1 MPHIV
6 LSGSIP
12 LSNVF
17 EHMYKILFKD
27 QKSNIIVRIEKYFI
41 NQPGDIILAKAV
53 AVDQKPQSFYIMV
66 TNKEDKTTIRLD
78 PITDP
83 EKTDGVKIA
92 LALMA
97 KRIQEMEEAHNLY
110 VSKTN
115 IQEFIDKLQEI
126 TGCKEIQLKKV
137 FVVVGLE

>member
-6 LSGSIP
+6 LSGSIS

-27 QKSNIIVRIEKYFI
+27 QKKSNIVVRIEKYFI
-41 NQPGDIILAKAV
+41 NQPGDIIIAKAV
-53 AVDQKPQSFYIMV
+53 AVDDQKPQSFYIMV
-66 TNKEDKTTIRLD
+66 MYREDKTTIRLD

-97 KRIQEMEEAHNLY
+97 KRIQEIEKAHNLY

-115 IQEFIDKLQEI
+115 IQEFIDKLQ
-126 TGCKEIQLKKV
+126 
-137 FVVVGLE
+137 

>member
-6 LSGSIP
+6 LSGSIS

-27 QKSNIIVRIEKYFI
+27 QKKSNIIVRIEKYFI

-53 AVDQKPQSFYIMV
+53 AVDDQKPQSFYIMV
-66 TNKEDKTTIRLD
+66 MYREDKTTIRLD

-115 IQEFIDKLQEI
+115 IQEFIDKLQ
-126 TGCKEIQLKKV
+126 
-137 FVVVGLE
+137 

>member
-6 LSGSIP
+6 LSGSIL
-12 LSNVF
+12 LSNAF
-17 EHMYKILFKD
+17 EHMHKILFKD
-27 QKSNIIVRIEKYFI
+27 QKSNIIVRIETYFI

-66 TNKEDKTTIRLD
+66 MNREDKITIRLD
-78 PITDP
+78 PTTDP

-97 KRIQEMEEAHNLY
+97 KRIQEIEKAHNLY

-126 TGCKEIQLKKV
+126 A
-137 FVVVGLE
+137 

>member
-1 MPHIV
+1 
-6 LSGSIP
+6 
-12 LSNVF
+12 
-17 EHMYKILFKD
+17 MYKILFKD

-41 NQPGDIILAKAV
+41 NQPGDMILAKAV
-53 AVDQKPQSFYIMV
+53 AVDQKPQSFYILV
-66 TNKEDKTTIRLD
+66 TNKNKEDKTTIRLD

-97 KRIQEMEEAHNLY
+97 KRIQEIEKAHNLY

-126 TGCKEIQLKKV
+126 T
-137 FVVVGLE
+137 

>member
-6 LSGSIP
+6 LSGSIL
-12 LSNVF
+12 LSNAF
-17 EHMYKILFKD
+17 EHMHKILFKD
-27 QKSNIIVRIEKYFI
+27 QKSNLIVRIETYFI

-66 TNKEDKTTIRLD
+66 MNREDKITIRLD
-78 PITDP
+78 PTTDP

-97 KRIQEMEEAHNLY
+97 KRIQEIEKAHNLY

-126 TGCKEIQLKKV
+126 A
-137 FVVVGLE
+137 

>member
-6 LSGSIP
+6 LSGSIS

-27 QKSNIIVRIEKYFI
+27 QKKSNIIVRIENYFI
-41 NQPGDIILAKAV
+41 NQPGDMILVKAV
-53 AVDQKPQSFYIMV
+53 AVDDQKPQSFYIMV
-66 TNKEDKTTIRLD
+66 MNKEDKTTIRLD

-97 KRIQEMEEAHNLY
+97 KRIQEIEKAHNLY

-115 IQEFIDKLQEI
+115 IQEFIDKLQ
-126 TGCKEIQLKKV
+126 
-137 FVVVGLE
+137 

>member
-1 MPHIV
+1 VPHIV
-6 LSGSIP
+6 LSGSIS

-27 QKSNIIVRIEKYFI
+27 QKKSNIVVRIEKYFI

-53 AVDQKPQSFYIMV
+53 AVDDQKPQSFYIMV
-66 TNKEDKTTIRLD
+66 MYREDKTTIRLD

-97 KRIQEMEEAHNLY
+97 KRIQEIEKAHNLY

-115 IQEFIDKLQEI
+115 IQEFIDKLQ
-126 TGCKEIQLKKV
+126 
-137 FVVVGLE
+137 

>member
-1 MPHIV
+1 
-6 LSGSIP
+6 
-12 LSNVF
+12 
-17 EHMYKILFKD
+17 MYKILFKD
-27 QKSNIIVRIEKYFI
+27 QKKSNIIVRIEKYYI

-53 AVDQKPQSFYIMV
+53 AVDDQKPQSFYIMV
-66 TNKEDKTTIRLD
+66 MNREDKTTIRLD
-78 PITDP
+78 PTTDP

-97 KRIQEMEEAHNLY
+97 KRIQEIEKAHNLY

-126 TGCKEIQLKKV
+126 T
-137 FVVVGLE
+137 

>member
-6 LSGSIP
+6 PSGSIS

-27 QKSNIIVRIEKYFI
+27 QKKSNIIVRIEKYFI

-53 AVDQKPQSFYIMV
+53 AVDDQKPQSFYIMV
-66 TNKEDKTTIRLD
+66 MYREDKTTIRLD

-97 KRIQEMEEAHNLY
+97 KRIQEIEKAHNLY

-126 TGCKEIQLKKV
+126 T
-137 FVVVGLE
+137 

>member
-6 LSGSIP
+6 LSGSIL

-17 EHMYKILFKD
+17 EHLYKILFKD
-27 QKSNIIVRIEKYFI
+27 QKSNIIVRIETYFI

-66 TNKEDKTTIRLD
+66 MNREDKVTIRLD
-78 PITDP
+78 PTTDP

-97 KRIQEMEEAHNLY
+97 KRIQEIEKAHNLY

-126 TGCKEIQLKKV
+126 T
-137 FVVVGLE
+137 

>member
-1 MPHIV
+1 VPHIV
-6 LSGSIP
+6 LSGSIS

-27 QKSNIIVRIEKYFI
+27 QKKSNIIVRIEKYFI

-53 AVDQKPQSFYIMV
+53 AVDDQKPQSFYIMV
-66 TNKEDKTTIRLD
+66 MYREDKTTIRLD

-97 KRIQEMEEAHNLY
+97 KRIQEIEKAHNLY

-115 IQEFIDKLQEI
+115 IQEFIDKLQ
-126 TGCKEIQLKKV
+126 
-137 FVVVGLE
+137 

>member
-1 MPHIV
+1 
-6 LSGSIP
+6 
-12 LSNVF
+12 
-17 EHMYKILFKD
+17 MYKILFKD
-27 QKSNIIVRIEKYFI
+27 QKKSNIIVRIEKYFI

-53 AVDQKPQSFYIMV
+53 AVDDQKPQSFYIMV
-66 TNKEDKTTIRLD
+66 MNKEDKTTIRLD

-97 KRIQEMEEAHNLY
+97 KRIQEIEKAHNLY

-115 IQEFIDKLQEI
+115 IKEFIDKLQ
-126 TGCKEIQLKKV
+126 
-137 FVVVGLE
+137 

>member
-6 LSGSIP
+6 LSGSIL
-12 LSNVF
+12 LSNAF

-27 QKSNIIVRIEKYFI
+27 QKSNIIVRIETYFI

-66 TNKEDKTTIRLD
+66 MNREDKITIRLD
-78 PITDP
+78 PTTDP
-83 EKTDGVKIA
+83 EKKTDGVKIA

-97 KRIQEMEEAHNLY
+97 KRIQEIEKAHNLY

-126 TGCKEIQLKKV
+126 A
-137 FVVVGLE
+137 

>member
-6 LSGSIP
+6 LSGSIL

-17 EHMYKILFKD
+17 EHLYKILFKD
-27 QKSNIIVRIEKYFI
+27 QKSNIIVRIETYFI
-41 NQPGDIILAKAV
+41 NQPGDIILAKTV

-66 TNKEDKTTIRLD
+66 MNREDKVTIRLD
-78 PITDP
+78 PTTDP

-97 KRIQEMEEAHNLY
+97 KRIQEIEKAHNLY

-126 TGCKEIQLKKV
+126 T
-137 FVVVGLE
+137 

>member
-6 LSGSIP
+6 LSGSIL
-12 LSNVF
+12 LSNAF

-27 QKSNIIVRIEKYFI
+27 QKSNIIVRIETYFI

-66 TNKEDKTTIRLD
+66 MNREDKITIRLD
-78 PITDP
+78 PTTDP

-97 KRIQEMEEAHNLY
+97 KRIQEIEKAHNLY

-126 TGCKEIQLKKV
+126 A
-137 FVVVGLE
+137 

>member
-1 MPHIV
+1 MAVPHIV
-6 LSGSIP
+6 LSGSIS

-27 QKSNIIVRIEKYFI
+27 QKKSNIIVRIEKYFI

-53 AVDQKPQSFYIMV
+53 AVDDQKPQSFYIMV
-66 TNKEDKTTIRLD
+66 MYREDKTTIRLD

-97 KRIQEMEEAHNLY
+97 KRIQEIEKAHNLY

-115 IQEFIDKLQEI
+115 IQEFIDKLQ
-126 TGCKEIQLKKV
+126 
-137 FVVVGLE
+137 

>member
-6 LSGSIP
+6 LSGRIL
-12 LSNVF
+12 LSNAF

-27 QKSNIIVRIEKYFI
+27 QKSNIIVRIETYFI

-66 TNKEDKTTIRLD
+66 MNREDKITIRLD
-78 PITDP
+78 PTTDP
-83 EKTDGVKIA
+83 EKKTDGVKIA

-97 KRIQEMEEAHNLY
+97 KRIQEIEKTHNLY

-126 TGCKEIQLKKV
+126 A
-137 FVVVGLE
+137 

>member
-6 LSGSIP
+6 LSGSIL
-12 LSNVF
+12 LSNAF
-17 EHMYKILFKD
+17 EHMEKILFKD
-27 QKSNIIVRIEKYFI
+27 QKSNIIVRIENYFI
-41 NQPGDIILAKAV
+41 NQPGNTILAKTV
-53 AVDQKPQSFYIMV
+53 AVDEKPQSFYIMV
-66 TNKEDKTTIRLD
+66 MNREDKTTIRLD
-78 PITDP
+78 PQTDP

-97 KRIQEMEEAHNLY
+97 KRIQEIEKAHNFY

-126 TGCKEIQLKKV
+126 T
-137 FVVVGLE
+137 

>member
-1 MPHIV
+1 VPHIV
-6 LSGSIP
+6 LSGSIS

-27 QKSNIIVRIEKYFI
+27 QKKSNIIVRIEKYFI

-53 AVDQKPQSFYIMV
+53 AVDDQKPQSFYIMV
-66 TNKEDKTTIRLD
+66 MYREDKTTIRLD

-97 KRIQEMEEAHNLY
+97 KRIQEIEKAHNLY

-126 TGCKEIQLKKV
+126 T
-137 FVVVGLE
+137 

>member
-6 LSGSIP
+6 LSGSIS

-27 QKSNIIVRIEKYFI
+27 QKKSNIIVRIEKYFI

-53 AVDQKPQSFYIMV
+53 AVDDQKPQSFYIMV
-66 TNKEDKTTIRLD
+66 MYREDKTTIRLD

-83 EKTDGVKIA
+83 EKRDGVKIA

-97 KRIQEMEEAHNLY
+97 KRIQEIEKAHNLY

-126 TGCKEIQLKKV
+126 T
-137 FVVVGLE
+137 

>member
-6 LSGSIP
+6 LSGSIS

-27 QKSNIIVRIEKYFI
+27 QKKSTIVVRIEKYFI

-53 AVDQKPQSFYIMV
+53 AVDDQKPQSFYIMV
-66 TNKEDKTTIRLD
+66 MYREDKTTIRLD

-97 KRIQEMEEAHNLY
+97 KRIQEIEKAHNLY

-115 IQEFIDKLQEI
+115 IQEFIDKLQ
-126 TGCKEIQLKKV
+126 
-137 FVVVGLE
+137 

>member
-6 LSGSIP
+6 LSGSIL
-12 LSNVF
+12 LSNAF

-27 QKSNIIVRIEKYFI
+27 QKSNIIVRIETYFI
-41 NQPGDIILAKAV
+41 SQPGDIILAKAV

-66 TNKEDKTTIRLD
+66 MNREDKVTIRLD
-78 PITDP
+78 PTTDP

-97 KRIQEMEEAHNLY
+97 KRIQEIEKAHNLY

-126 TGCKEIQLKKV
+126 T
-137 FVVVGLE
+137 

>member
-1 MPHIV
+1 VPHIV
-6 LSGSIP
+6 LSGRIL
-12 LSNVF
+12 LSNAF

-27 QKSNIIVRIEKYFI
+27 QKSNIIVRIETYFI

-66 TNKEDKTTIRLD
+66 MNREDKITIRLD
-78 PITDP
+78 PTTDP
-83 EKTDGVKIA
+83 EKKTDGVKIA

-97 KRIQEMEEAHNLY
+97 KRIQEIEKTHNLY

-115 IQEFIDKLQEI
+115 IQEFIDKLQE
-126 TGCKEIQLKKV
+126 TA
-137 FVVVGLE
+137 

>member
-6 LSGSIP
+6 LSGSIS
-12 LSNVF
+12 LSQVF
-17 EHMYKILFKD
+17 EHMDKILFRD

-41 NQPGDIILAKAV
+41 NQPGNMILAKAD
-53 AVDQKPQSFYIMV
+53 AVDQKPQSFYILV

-97 KRIQEMEEAHNLY
+97 KGIQEIEKAHNLY

-126 TGCKEIQLKKV
+126 T
-137 FVVVGLE
+137 